1 MKSDEKNRLVE
12 IYASSYIDSEMVKGL
27 LEDSGIKA
35 FLKDGY
41 LGTMAPWYAAAGG
54 SGAVK
59 VIVNSRDYAAARLI
73 IEEYEQNR
81 NNDS

>member
-1 MKSDEKNRLVE
+1 
-12 IYASSYIDSEMVKGL
+12 MVKGL

-41 LGTMAPWYAAAGG
+41 LGAMAPWYASAGG

-59 VIVNSRDYAAARLI
+59 VIVNSHDYEAARLI